1 MIASFSERLK
11 QKLDALPAKPGVYL
25 FKDKKGQVI
34 YIGKALVLRNRV
46 RSYFQDPQDRDLKTR
61 RLINCIDDLEIIL
74 TDSEV
79 EALILEANLVREY
92 RPRYNINLKDDKSF
106 PYIRITREAFP
117 RIFPTRRVIRDG
129 SRYFGPY
136 TDVRIMRELLRTV
149 HRLFRVRT
157 CALALTPDSIAGK
170 KHKICLDYHIQRC
183 TGPCEGHISQ
193 QEYQQTIDDVAAFIA
208 GRSRLVAE
216 ELQRRMQAAAA
227 DLRFEE
233 AARLRD
239 QLNSL
244 AIFQQ
249 RQKVVDSALV
259 DRDLIAFAAEADDAC
274 CVVFKVR
281 EGKIIG
287 RQHFY
292 LNHVQDEPV
301 PAIGAAFIQQYYLNE
316 GDIPAEIML
325 PVSLGEGMEALQEW
339 LSHKRGSPV
348 LCLAPVRGEKAQ
360 LLRMCE
366 KNARLLLLEYRIEKE
381 KAADF
386 IAASVQALQKDLHL
400 TVPPKRIEC
409 FDISNIQGTD
419 PVASMVCFINGKPQR
434 SEYRRFRIRS
444 QQTPDDFAMMR
455 EAVGR
460 RYRRLKAENKPMPEL
475 ILIDGGKGQL
485 HAALEALQLAG
496 ISDQPVIALAKRLD
510 EVFKPGLADAQNIP
524 KGSGAL
530 HLLQRARDEAHRF
543 AVTYHRKLRRRRTLH
558 SELQAIQ
565 GLGPARR
572 DVLLRHFGSLKRIKA
587 ATLEQLKAVRCI
599 PVPLAEKIYHG
610 FHTEG
615 K

>member
-1 MIASFSERLK
+1 MTFSLPESLK
-11 QKLDALPAKPGVYL
+11 QKLDALPTKPGVYL

-46 RSYFQDPQDRDLKTR
+46 RSYFQDPQDRDVKTR
-61 RLINCIDDLEIIL
+61 RLVSRIDDLEIIL

-79 EALILEANLVREY
+79 EALILEANLIREY
-92 RPRYNINLKDDKSF
+92 RPHYNINLKDDKSF
-106 PYIRITREAFP
+106 PYIRITQEPFP

-157 CALALTPDSIAGK
+157 CALALTPDSIAAK
-170 KHKICLDYHIQRC
+170 KYKICLDYHIQRC

-193 QEYQQTIDDVAAFIA
+193 QEYQQTVDDVAAFIS
-208 GRSRLVAE
+208 GRSRRVTE

-233 AARLRD
+233 AARFRD
-239 QLNSL
+239 QLNSME
-244 AIFQQ
+244 IFQQ
-249 RQKVVDSALV
+249 RQKVVDSAQV
-259 DRDLIAFAAEADDAC
+259 DRDLIAFAVEADDAC

-292 LNHVQDEPV
+292 LTHVQNEPV
-301 PAIGAAFIQQYYLNE
+301 AAIGAAFLQQYYLNE

-325 PVSLGEGMEALQEW
+325 PVSLGEGMEAMQEW
-339 LSHKRGSPV
+339 LSDKRGSPV
-348 LCLAPVRGEKAQ
+348 VCLSPLRGEKAQ

-366 KNARLLLLEYRIEKE
+366 RNARLLLLEYKTQKE
-381 KAADF
+381 KSADF

-400 TVPPKRIEC
+400 AVPPKRIEC

-419 PVASMVCFINGKPQR
+419 PVASMVCFVNGKPQR

-444 QQTPDDFAMMR
+444 KQTPDDFAMMR

-485 HAALEALQLAG
+485 NAALEALQLAG
-496 ISDQPVIALAKRLD
+496 IADQPVVALAKRLD
-510 EVFKPGLADAQNIP
+510 EVFKPGLADAQNLP

-543 AVTYHRKLRRRRTLH
+543 AVTYHRTLRRGRTLH
-558 SELQAIQ
+558 SELQTIQ

-572 DVLLRHFGSLKRIKA
+572 NVLLRHFGSLKLIKA
-587 ATLEQLKAVRCI
+587 ATLEQLKAVKGI
-599 PVPLAEKIYHG
+599 PLPLAEKIYNG